1 MYPIRRLSIV
11 SPQGGPALVMRNPL
25 FESEIWLVG
34 VAQPQRES
42 SEDRAT
48 PTTLPKK
55 PEERSRPKISLEQKI
70 YGRAKAEMYFE
81 SEVLRSM
88 LLLGRLKNPA
98 GELTVTLHPDGKIS
112 LSEPVYT
119 PSGVVW
125 DTRSLEAEWQKCLK
139 LAREELSTLSDPE
152 TESGGV
158 GSDDSAE

>member
-1 MYPIRRLSIV
+1 
-11 SPQGGPALVMRNPL
+11 
-25 FESEIWLVG
+25 
-34 VAQPQRES
+34 
-42 SEDRAT
+42 
-48 PTTLPKK
+48 
-55 PEERSRPKISLEQKI
+55 
-70 YGRAKAEMYFE
+70 MYFE